1 MIEFVIGTV
10 PERSESLLVTLS
22 RFDKPQDVTVI
33 CDTHATKGSWANIS
47 KAFAAQSGRGD
58 DWLVML
64 DDDTLPCRN
73 FESESARALAVA
85 PPGASVVSLFWGW
98 RSSPVERART
108 LGASWIRTSYF
119 VYGAA
124 FAVRAPLCGDCLDW
138 NAKHVR
144 PGIQMGDA
152 RVSYWAAATGRL
164 CYGLVPSIVQHR
176 GDERSLVQGGRS
188 NESFQAIWY
197 ADDVSSVEWNERSVD
212 YGKTAEQFMSSH
224 AAAGNII
231 NL

>member
-1 MIEFVIGTV
+1 VIKFVIGTV
-10 PERSESLLVTLS
+10 PERAESLLVTLS

-33 CDTHATKGSWANIS
+33 CDTHATKGSWSNIS
-47 KAFAAQSGRGD
+47 TAIKAHPGRGD

-64 DDDTLPCRN
+64 DDDTLPCCN
-73 FESESARALAVA
+73 FEHEAARALKSSPAD
-85 PPGASVVSLFWGW
+85 ASVVSLFWGW
-98 RSSPVERART
+98 RSSPVERARA
-108 LGASWIRTSYF
+108 LGASWIRTAYF

-124 FAVRAPLCGDCLDW
+124 FAIRSSLRGDCLDW

-144 PGIQMGDA
+144 TDNQIGDA
-152 RVSYWAAATGRL
+152 RVSYWAAATGRI
-164 CYGLVPSIVQHR
+164 CYGLAPSIVQHR
-176 GDERSLVQGGRS
+176 PDQTSIVQGGRS

-197 ADDVSSVEWNERSVD
+197 ADDASGVEWNDRCVD
-212 YGKTAEQFMSSH
+212 YGKTAEQFMRSH